1 MWKVHKLN
9 MSTLNPHEQHITG
22 VEEAQ
27 RAINAAHVEVEGV
40 ENGVG
45 IVKLMGRH
53 SGLISLYATLASRD
67 VAAVGFLNLLK
78 SGLKKWT
85 CGYCVSRRAG
95 QEYVGLWLTQKIKLP
110 FIYSMSQDHFT
121 KVPKMAINMKYIE
134 ARNFYPTY
142 MIRAIPSNA
151 SDNIHCTLLAH
162 SAVHGAMAGF
172 SGFTVG
178 PVSSKH
184 AYIPIARVTENQNK
198 VSLTDR
204 MWARLLAIDEPA

>member
-67 VAAVGFLNLLK
+67 VPVFQNLLSIWKAAVGFLNLLK

-95 QEYVGLWLTQKIKLP
+95 QEYVGLWLTQKIK
-110 FIYSMSQDHFT
+110 DHFT
-121 KVPKMAINMKYIE
+121 KVPKMAINMKYI
-134 ARNFYPTY
+134 
-142 MIRAIPSNA
+142 
-151 SDNIHCTLLAH
+151 
-162 SAVHGAMAGF
+162 GF

>member
-95 QEYVGLWLTQKIKLP
+95 QEYVGLWLTQKIK
-110 FIYSMSQDHFT
+110 DHFT
-121 KVPKMAINMKYIE
+121 KVPKMAINMKYI
-134 ARNFYPTY
+134 
-142 MIRAIPSNA
+142 
-151 SDNIHCTLLAH
+151 
-162 SAVHGAMAGF
+162 GF